1 MSPSPCPCSPSPAGA
16 EPWLLCPAPAL
27 AAAPRPGAW
36 QSLSCAAASGPA
48 AAPLLDGTGAAAGPA
63 PAQAGEAPSHP
74 WGLLFFFWN
83 HFRCFKSGQRAKQR
97 TENRPKCKLLPE
109 VFHNLLLA
117 ACSLCLC
124 ALRKRDVLVP
134 ALCLEQGAAA
144 APRTPQNPLQTRH
157 RAQPKGRASPRV
169 PSPKAPSSPGLIQLR
184 DLLELAFNLQTFT
197 ISFELI

>member
-63 PAQAGEAPSHP
+63 PAQAPSHP
-74 WGLLFFFWN
+74 WGLFFFFFGTIFGALN
-83 HFRCFKSGQRAKQR
+83 QDKEQSNGLKIDQSVNC
-97 TENRPKCKLLPE
+97 
-109 VFHNLLLA
+109 
-117 ACSLCLC
+117 CLKYFIIYC
-124 ALRKRDVLVP
+124 LQP
-134 ALCLEQGAAA
+134 ALSASAHYASGTSLSLRCAWSRAL
-144 APRTPQNPLQTRH
+144 LQH
-157 RAQPKGRASPRV
+157 RVPHKILFRPVTAQPKGRACPRV

>member
-36 QSLSCAAASGPA
+36 QSVSCAAASGPA

-63 PAQAGEAPSHP
+63 PAQAGEVPSHP
-74 WGLLFFFWN
+74 WGLFFFFGTIFGALN
-83 HFRCFKSGQRAKQR
+83 QDKEQSNGLKIDQSVNCCLKYFIIYCLQPA
-97 TENRPKCKLLPE
+97 
-109 VFHNLLLA
+109 
-117 ACSLCLC
+117 LCLC